1 MANSLGIYFGPK
13 LISIVESKGKKIIN
27 YLKIPRSS
35 LTESELEEKVPED
48 VKLIAVFTDELRKN
62 KIDAKEVVVS
72 LSGKDLIVRT
82 FELPI
87 LPVSEL
93 VTAVNFEV
101 KKYIPF
107 KVEEIVS
114 DFQVNIDKAANKS
127 IVLFVGVKK
136 DVLDKYLSIF
146 KQLGVKVANIEYS
159 AFSILR
165 FLKLSA
171 IGNKGMVALVS
182 ADSREED
189 EANFTV
195 LDNGFPVF
203 SRDISLGSTEEP
215 AKTAELGDSSTGQ
228 LEKLKTEIRISL
240 DFFNRKFPMKKIEN
254 IVFVADESYRYDL
267 EFFMKEMEL
276 PFTFID
282 IFKYIGKAQ
291 FFSLSF
297 IKGYGASLA
306 KTIAGNLKLNF
317 LSQRPKSKPIVSG
330 LKSEGMGLLSG
341 IKLDFRIVVLGLLIC
356 AGVFALSLSR
366 IAAKQKEVDQ
376 IISARPVI
384 KGVSA
389 ELSPEELA
397 KTSSDY
403 KNKITIIDN
412 LLKKQAYLT
421 TPLEVIAKSIPE
433 DMSLKDFSLQKAKDG
448 KNDLNL
454 RGIVYLG
461 DSEKELNL
469 VNTFVAK
476 LRENPSFTKLFKDI
490 RIISVEQKDN
500 GRVTVSNF
508 NISCSGSR

>member
-13 LISIVESKGKKIIN
+13 LISIVESKSKKIIN

-35 LTESELEEKVPED
+35 LTESDLEEKVPED
-48 VKLIAVFTDELRKN
+48 VKIVAVFTDELRKN
-62 KIDAKEVVVS
+62 KIDAKEVIVS

-127 IVLFVGVKK
+127 IVLFVGIKK

-146 KQLGVKVANIEYS
+146 KQLGIKVTNIEYS

-165 FLKLSA
+165 FLKLSN
-171 IGNKGMVALVS
+171 IGNKGVVALVS
-182 ADSREED
+182 ADSHEED

-203 SRDISLGSTEEP
+203 SRDISLGSTEEA
-215 AKTAELGDSSTGQ
+215 AKTGELAESGSSGA
-228 LEKLKTEIRISL
+228 LEKLKTEIRVSL
-240 DFFNRKFPMKKIEN
+240 DFFHRKFPMKKIEN
-254 IVFVADESYRYDL
+254 VVFITDESYRYDL

-276 PFTFID
+276 PFAFID

-306 KTIAGNLKLNF
+306 KTVVSALKLN
-317 LSQRPKSKPIVSG
+317 LTSQKTKGKPVVSG
-330 LKSEGMGLLSG
+330 LKAEGSGFLGG
-341 IKLDFRIVVLGLLIC
+341 IKVDLRIIILGILIC
-356 AGVFALSLSR
+356 VGVTVLNLSR
-366 IAAKQKEVDQ
+366 IAAKQKEVDT
-376 IISARPVI
+376 IISAR
-384 KGVSA
+384 
-389 ELSPEELA
+389 
-397 KTSSDY
+397 
-403 KNKITIIDN
+403 
-412 LLKKQAYLT
+412 
-421 TPLEVIAKSIPE
+421 
-433 DMSLKDFSLQKAKDG
+433 
-448 KNDLNL
+448 
-454 RGIVYLG
+454 
-461 DSEKELNL
+461 
-469 VNTFVAK
+469 
-476 LRENPSFTKLFKDI
+476 
-490 RIISVEQKDN
+490 
-500 GRVTVSNF
+500 
-508 NISCSGSR
+508 